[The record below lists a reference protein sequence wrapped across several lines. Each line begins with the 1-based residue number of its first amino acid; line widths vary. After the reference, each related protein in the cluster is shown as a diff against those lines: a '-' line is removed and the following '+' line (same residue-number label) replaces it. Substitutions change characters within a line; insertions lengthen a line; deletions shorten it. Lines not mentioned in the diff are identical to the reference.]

1 MLACDVYTCVGCEFE
16 FATEL
21 TTILLAVEV
30 FDDIDY
36 IYVCVYL
43 YVSSEIEV
51 KNINVI
57 GKSDKTGEIVGYLG
71 DFNEYEIFY

>member
-1 MLACDVYTCVGCEFE
+1 M
-16 FATEL
+16 
-21 TTILLAVEV
+21 
-30 FDDIDY
+30 
-36 IYVCVYL
+36 CVYL

-71 DFNEYEIFY
+71 DFNEYEIFFIEFF

>member
-1 MLACDVYTCVGCEFE
+1 MI
-16 FATEL
+16 L
-21 TTILLAVEV
+21 T
-30 FDDIDY
+30 
-36 IYVCVYL
+36 IYMCVYL

-71 DFNEYEIFY
+71 DFNEYEIFFIEFSKHTHLQNNIA

>member
-1 MLACDVYTCVGCEFE
+1 MI
-16 FATEL
+16 L
-21 TTILLAVEV
+21 T
-30 FDDIDY
+30 
-36 IYVCVYL
+36 IYMCVYL

-71 DFNEYEIFY
+71 DFNEYEIFLLNFLSTHTYITI